1 MTASQNEPAFYI
13 SMPHPCSYL
22 PGRMATMLFV
32 SPQQV
37 LDTRTF
43 AELTRHGF
51 RRSGDFVY
59 RPHCQTCQAC
69 VPVRIPVSSFR
80 ANRSQRRAWRRN
92 QDLTVCRCE
101 AEFKQEHFELY
112 LRYQSTRHPAG
123 GMDEGDPER
132 YVRFLTTRHCT
143 TDFYELRLADQL
155 LGVAVADILPDGLS
169 AVYTFYDPAAAT
181 RSLGV
186 FAILFEI
193 EHARQLGLPWVYLGY
208 WIAQCEK
215 MSYKRNFGPL
225 QIYQNGV
232 WLDSPEAPQR
242 LQPPA

>member
-1 MTASQNEPAFYI
+1 MTASQKEPAFYI

-59 RPHCQTCQAC
+59 RPHCRECQAC
-69 VPVRIPVSSFR
+69 IPVRIPVGSFR
-80 ANRSQRRAWRRN
+80 PNRSQRRTWRRN
-92 QDLTVCRCE
+92 QDLTVHRRE
-101 AEFKQEHFELY
+101 PEFKQEHFELY
-112 LRYQSTRHPAG
+112 LRYQNARHPGG

-132 YVRFLTTRHCT
+132 YLRFLTTRHSA
-143 TDFYELRLADQL
+143 TDFYELRLADKL

-181 RSLGV
+181 RGLGV
-186 FAILFEI
+186 FSILVEV
-193 EHARQLGLPWVYLGY
+193 ERAKRLGLPWVYLGY

-225 QIYQNGV
+225 QIYENGV
-232 WLDSPEAPQR
+232 WLDFPAPPR
-242 LQPPA
+242 